1 MEAVG
6 IEQQHVFAR
15 ALGCGP
21 EQVSRWRSGTPA
33 YWSAAVVVR
42 LLAERKVSLADVQ
55 AAAAVDDAA
64 VLSDDVGREGESG
77 GWGVCE
83 GAEGFPPAQRG
94 ARGPGWPGA
103 SRRATGCRMNEADER
118 DARLLEIV
126 EAASIEGLAEHM
138 KALGSVPDSEE
149 RHWQA
154 DALLCAI
161 LRSLG
166 YGSVVGE
173 YDKIEKFWA

>member
-1 MEAVG
+1 
-6 IEQQHVFAR
+6 
-15 ALGCGP
+15 
-21 EQVSRWRSGTPA
+21 
-33 YWSAAVVVR
+33 
-42 LLAERKVSLADVQ
+42 
-55 AAAAVDDAA
+55 
-64 VLSDDVGREGESG
+64 
-77 GWGVCE
+77 
-83 GAEGFPPAQRG
+83 
-94 ARGPGWPGA
+94 
-103 SRRATGCRMNEADER
+103 MNEADER